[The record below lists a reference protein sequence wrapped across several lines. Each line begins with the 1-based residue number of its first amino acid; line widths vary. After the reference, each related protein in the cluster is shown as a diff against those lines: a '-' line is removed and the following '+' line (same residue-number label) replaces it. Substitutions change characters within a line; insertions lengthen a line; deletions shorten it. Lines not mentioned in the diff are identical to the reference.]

1 MSSCYKTLEQYNSP
15 CPISFP
21 ELGRNCVN
29 SNCPSLKNNSGY
41 YNISNT
47 RGICESAGCS
57 VQTPFIEKFTQMRPA
72 AVRGTWDQV
81 KGLYELNPQGHSCVN
96 LPVRENYNKPTVVVL
111 SADSWCGYS
120 KKMSAQEKEIKAAL
134 KAAGFDCEFVN
145 DSKDKAKFDKLA
157 KQHKVNGFPTTV
169 VGDKKIPGFMTP
181 EKLVEKV
188 KKHV

>member
-15 CPISFP
+15 CPVSFP
-21 ELGRNCVN
+21 ELGRNCTH
-29 SNCPSLKNNSGY
+29 SNCPSLNSTGY

-47 RGICESAGCS
+47 RGICNSDGCS
-57 VQTPFIEKFTQMRPA
+57 VQTPFVEKFAQMRPA

-96 LPVRENYNKPTVVVL
+96 LPYRENYHKKPTVTVL

-120 KKMSAQEKEIKAAL
+120 KKMSAQEKEITTAL
-134 KAAGFDCEFVN
+134 EATGFNVDFVN
-145 DSKDKAKFDKLA
+145 DSKDKAKFDELA
-157 KQHKVNGFPTTV
+157 KKHNIKGFPATIVAGKT
-169 VGDKKIPGFMTP
+169 IPGFMPP

-188 KKHV
+188 KNI